1 MKKALSLLLFVF
13 IAVGMS
19 LPAFAGELKMMNN
32 FEVKMFN
39 GDRGSLYEGTQNH
52 FSQIFGSKGSYSS
65 EPGFS
70 INWWVEAAAGTWGY
84 DAVDEDGELNFKTIY
99 GKWDTERFGIT
110 AGYIDPF
117 FGNGMNYQVDETGG
131 FMIDLKPS
139 KATTITLLGV
149 LSDENS
155 DYDEYTYT
163 DDDGTETVIY
173 TDDSYSEDGEIQSDE
188 GDYDDDWYYGVQVA
202 QKLEGGEAKL
212 YALITDGAAGDSLST
227 VGLAGNYN
235 LNDIKLTGETATFFG
250 DNGAGT
256 DYTGFFL
263 KLGATV
269 PVSDTFQIEANA
281 YYAPGND
288 NDDEGTYNFI
298 KRGMVQPFQQ
308 GMGPLLDHD
317 DSNLQL
323 MDKGPGN
330 IYELTDDCG
339 VYALGLSGQYK
350 ANEKT
355 TLNAGIVF
363 AMPEDEDQAATTFTG
378 PGTTYIG
385 WESLAKLNASVVYN
399 VSKTLMTGVGVS
411 YLTFSDNGADID
423 DMYGSTVFMSW
434 TF

>member
-1 MKKALSLLLFVF
+1 MKKALSLLLFVL
-13 IAVGMS
+13 IALGMS
-19 LPAFAGELKMMNN
+19 MPLYAGELNMANS

-39 GDRGSLYEGTQNH
+39 GDRGSYVDGTMNH
-52 FSQIFGSKGSYSS
+52 FSQILGSKGSYSS

-188 GDYDDDWYYGVQVA
+188 GDYEDSWYYGIQLA
-202 QKLEGGEAKL
+202 QKLEGGDVSL
-212 YALITDGAAGDSLST
+212 YLLTTDNSVDDDSLST
-227 VGLAGNYN
+227 IGISGNYS
-235 LNDIKLTGETATFFG
+235 LNGIALTGEAATFFG
-250 DNGAGT
+250 DNAGT
-256 DYTGFFL
+256 DYTGLFI

-269 PVSDTFQIEANA
+269 PVSEAFQIEANA
-281 YYAPGND
+281 YYAPG
-288 NDDEGTYNFI
+288 DDSDDYAVYNFA

-308 GMGPLLDHD
+308 GLGALLDHD

-323 MDKGPGN
+323 MSKGPGN
-330 IYELTDDCG
+330 IYELTDDEG

-350 ANEKT
+350 ANQKT
-355 TLNAGIVF
+355 TLNAGVVF
-363 AMPEDEDQAATTFTG
+363 AMPEDKDVAANATDA
-378 PGTTYIG
+378 TYQG
-385 WESLAKLNASVVYN
+385 WESLTKLNASVVYN
-399 VSKTLMTGVGVS
+399 VSKSLMTGVGVS
-411 YLTFSDNGADID
+411 YITFSDNGTDLEN
-423 DMYGSTVFMSW
+423 MYGSTVFMAWS
-434 TF
+434 F